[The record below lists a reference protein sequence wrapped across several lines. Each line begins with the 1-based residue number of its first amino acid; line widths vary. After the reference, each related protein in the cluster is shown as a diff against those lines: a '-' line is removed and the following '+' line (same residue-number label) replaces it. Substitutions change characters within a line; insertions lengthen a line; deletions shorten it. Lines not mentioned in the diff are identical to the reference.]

1 MKKITSILLLA
12 SILTLA
18 VSLGSCGMTSQKD
31 LNFFSQPSGIYVT
44 GSTSALTYMTI
55 PDTYEGEKVVGIT
68 QSAFNGCESLKRVTI
83 PNTVTEIQSRAFAGC
98 TSLKKV
104 KIYGSDTEIGVLAFS
119 GCTSLEKVIIGD
131 YVTTISEYA
140 FLDCTSL
147 RIIKI
152 ADSVTKIGKGAFS
165 GCLSLE
171 KIVFEGTKSEW
182 AAMSKGNQYVDIPED
197 AVVVCSNGTLTLKN
211 NIPV

>member
-1 MKKITSILLLA
+1 MKKLTSILLAMVILA
-12 SILTLA
+12 LTL
-18 VSLGSCGMTSQKD
+18 SFSSCEMTSEED
-31 LNFFSQPSGIYVT
+31 LKFFPQPTGIYVT
-44 GSTSALTYMTI
+44 GSTSALTYMII
-55 PDTYEGEKVVGIT
+55 PDTYDGEKVVGIT
-68 QSAFNGCESLKRVTI
+68 QSAFSGCESLKIVTI
-83 PNTVTEIQSRAFAGC
+83 PNTIREIQSSAFAGC

-104 KIYGSDTEIGVLAFS
+104 KISGPGTVIGVLAFS

-197 AVVVCSNGTLTLKN
+197 AVVVCSDGTLTLKN